1 MSDPTKKQTSNNQ
14 PSPSN
19 SNARSGST
27 SPSIP
32 NQTGKRTKERI
43 NEQIGVL
50 KDALAIPFLAS
61 PPPSTHDRQTTS
73 ATSQPSIPIATHPT
87 MTQHLHAQHP
97 PFHYTPSPYTALT
110 ANTTH

>member
-1 MSDPTKKQTSNNQ
+1 MSNPTKKQTSNNQ

-32 NQTGKRTKERI
+32 NQTSKSTKERI
-43 NEQIGVL
+43 DEQIGAL

-97 PFHYTPSPYTALT
+97 PSTTPLPLT
-110 ANTTH
+110 LL